1 MGQSLAD
8 RIRGMAQYLDD
19 PQVIANT
26 LGLEISIVEGVLS
39 GEIPNESLEDYDL
52 AKPVEIKVVEQKRF
66 IRSRAIGVVATNN
79 FEGSLLTAYLAANL
93 ADQVSYDVAIADF
106 NEYPVQSTLL
116 SINKA
121 DHAASINFLFSEE
134 DDFKSKGKHH
144 PAIKNLSL
152 FLGAT
157 NISQNRVLT
166 DEKII
171 SLLIDISTNYSVVF
185 IDCPNTSRWETVLP
199 YLDFLI
205 IAVDQSLVGLS
216 RFAHI
221 YNYINALNITDRA
234 SIVLVNDGQTNNTSS
249 TDARKHIH
257 MTGNLPVVGV
267 LPYDNAVRKPENIV
281 KASKYHTEIINTL
294 RQVFTDLPGEKKKGF
309 LQAILTG

>member
-26 LGLEISIVEGVLS
+26 LGLEISVVEGVLS

-116 SINKA
+116 SI
-121 DHAASINFLFSEE
+121 IELL
-134 DDFKSKGKHH
+134 
-144 PAIKNLSL
+144 PLSL
-152 FLGAT
+152 RLEVGDSYELRSIERIFSRLSPSFQRLIAM
-157 NISQNRVLT
+157 LHCE
-166 DEKII
+166 DL
-171 SLLIDISTNYSVVF
+171 SL
-185 IDCPNTSRWETVLP
+185 R
-199 YLDFLI
+199 
-205 IAVDQSLVGLS
+205 
-216 RFAHI
+216 
-221 YNYINALNITDRA
+221 
-234 SIVLVNDGQTNNTSS
+234 
-249 TDARKHIH
+249 
-257 MTGNLPVVGV
+257 
-267 LPYDNAVRKPENIV
+267 
-281 KASKYHTEIINTL
+281 
-294 RQVFTDLPGEKKKGF
+294 
-309 LQAILTG
+309 